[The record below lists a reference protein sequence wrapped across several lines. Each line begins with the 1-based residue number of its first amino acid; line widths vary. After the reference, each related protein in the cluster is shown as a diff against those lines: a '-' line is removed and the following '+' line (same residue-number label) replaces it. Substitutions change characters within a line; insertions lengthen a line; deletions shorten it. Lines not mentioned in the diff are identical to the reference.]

1 MFVLYSLVER
11 NQPCLW
17 TAVERSSGPNTR
29 RYSKPTSRLSET
41 RTWRME
47 RGSLWRLRT
56 WAAVRSTPRQSP
68 TTPMA
73 GQCVVVGYQI
83 HTSDAVYTHARNPS
97 ISFGLDNDKVLLLCY
112 RFVVVCGDGEYIIYT
127 AMALRNKSFGSA
139 QEFVWGSD
147 SSVYATR
154 ESTSS
159 VKIFKNF
166 KEQKAF
172 KPEFGA
178 EGKNENMFAWTKTH
192 WVFSISKHLMKLRPK
207 KNFLTLFVIVLM
219 LGHTVWLRAMWI
231 DTCSFGPSVTVH
243 VHMNQ
248 HSVSQLSIWTLVMM

>member
-47 RGSLWRLRT
+47 RGSLWRWRT
-56 WAAVRSTPRQSP
+56 WAAVRSIPRQSP

-83 HTSDAVYTHARNPS
+83 HTSDAVYS

-243 VHMNQ
+243 VHVNQ